1 MSRSLPMALCAI
13 VAACAIS
20 PVQSIRAQ
28 TSSPPPVELPVIEVT
43 ETANRSPTAL
53 QRVGSAVTIV
63 SAEEIQRTNPGSLV
77 DVLRGVPGLDIT
89 ETGGPGS
96 TTNIRLR
103 GGSTGQTLVLIDGI
117 RVNDPS
123 GAGSDFDVA
132 MLAPGLIDRIE
143 VLRGPQSAL
152 YGSDAM
158 GGVVNIIT
166 RRGMGPPQAFAQVEG
181 GSYGSGSLTGGV
193 HGGNGP
199 WSYAAAGTF
208 ARSDGF
214 SRYGYRIARIDPVA
228 RATHDADGFDR
239 FGGYGRAGY
248 DPGTGFRFEVGTMAT
263 ATRAEFD
270 AGTGRFPD
278 TPNLVFRRFFQAY
291 ARGTFET
298 LGGALTHSLT
308 TFANRSERI
317 FREVRYGTNQTP
329 AQTTSTLT
337 EFYGQRAGAEY
348 QGDLRAGV
356 AGRLTFG
363 ARLERETAETFSERY
378 LPTPIARAPT
388 LGAGQTTQ
396 SIFALWQ
403 LPLGERL
410 DLSLGGRIDDV
421 VGVARFA
428 TWRGTLAYRI
438 TETGTKLRASAGT
451 GGKAPTLFQL
461 YSPLYGNPNLAPET
475 SIGFD
480 AGFDQDLLGGR
491 GSLSV
496 TAFSNRFSN
505 LIEFNSAASTYFNVA
520 RAETRGLEVAASFD
534 IWPHYLRLKT
544 SYTHLQARDQATGLT
559 LARRPRHVGRANL
572 VITPMPQ
579 WTIEPSVT
587 LVSQRFSGSGETQ
600 RLSPYAR
607 FDLHASYQINRTWNA
622 YARFENLTNVRY
634 EEVFNYGTAGRSVYG
649 GLKATW

>member
-1 MSRSLPMALCAI
+1 MALCAI
-13 VAACAIS
+13 VAVCAIS
-20 PVQSIRAQ
+20 PIQSIRAQ

-43 ETANRSPTAL
+43 VTANRSPTAL

-89 ETGGPGS
+89 ETGGPGA

-166 RRGMGPPQAFAQVEG
+166 KRSMGPPQGFAQVEG

-193 HGGNGP
+193 HGANGP
-199 WSYAAAGTF
+199 WSYAAAGSF

-214 SRYGYRIARIDPVA
+214 SRYGHRVARIDPA
-228 RATHDADGFDR
+228 LRATFDADGFHR

-270 AGTGRFPD
+270 GGTGRFPD

-291 ARGTFET
+291 ARASFET
-298 LGGALTHSLT
+298 FGGALTHSLT

-348 QGDLRAGV
+348 QGDLRAGI

-363 ARLERETAETFSERY
+363 ARIERETAETFSERY

-421 VGVARFA
+421 IGVARFA

-475 SIGFD
+475 SIGVD
-480 AGFDQDLLGGR
+480 AGFDQDLFGGR
-491 GSLSV
+491 GTLSV
-496 TAFSNRFSN
+496 TAFANRFSN

-520 RAETRGLEVAASFD
+520 RAETRGLEVGASFD
-534 IWPHYLRLKT
+534 LWPQYLRLKT

-559 LARRPRHVGRANL
+559 LARRPRHVGRASL
-572 VITPMPQ
+572 VITPTPQ

-607 FDLHASYQINRTWNA
+607 FDLHASYQINRSWNA
-622 YARFENLTNVRY
+622 YARFENLANVRY

>member
-1 MSRSLPMALCAI
+1 MSRFLPMALCAI
-13 VAACAIS
+13 VATCAIS

-43 ETANRSPTAL
+43 VTANRSPTAL

-166 RRGMGPPQAFAQVEG
+166 RRGMGPPQAFAQVEA
-181 GSYGSGSLTGGV
+181 GSYGTGSLTGGV

-248 DPGTGFRFEVGTMAT
+248 DPGTGFRFEIGTMAT

-270 AGTGRFPD
+270 GGTGRFPD

-291 ARGTFET
+291 ARGSFET
-298 LGGALTHSLT
+298 LDGALTHSLT

-329 AQTTSTLT
+329 AQTTSTLS

-348 QGDLRAGV
+348 QGDLRAGI
-356 AGRLTFG
+356 AGRVTFG

-410 DLSLGGRIDDV
+410 DLTLGGRIDDV

-451 GGKAPTLFQL
+451 GGKAPSLFQL
-461 YSPLYGNPNLAPET
+461 YSPLYGNPNLGAET

-480 AGFDQDLLGGR
+480 AGVDQDLFGGR
-491 GSLSV
+491 GTLSV

-534 IWPHYLRLKT
+534 IWPQYLRLKT
-544 SYTHLQARDQATGLT
+544 SYTHLQARDLATGLT
-559 LARRPRHVGRANL
+559 LARRPRHVGRASL
-572 VITPMPQ
+572 VITPTSQ
-579 WTIEPSVT
+579 WTIEPSMT
-587 LVSQRFSGSGETQ
+587 LVSQRFSGSGETS
-600 RLSPYAR
+600 RLNPYAR

>member
-1 MSRSLPMALCAI
+1 MALCAI
-13 VAACAIS
+13 VAVCAIS
-20 PVQSIRAQ
+20 PIQSIRAQ

-43 ETANRSPTAL
+43 VTANRSPTAL

-89 ETGGPGS
+89 ETGGPGA

-123 GAGSDFDVA
+123 GAGSDFDLA

-166 RRGMGPPQAFAQVEG
+166 KRGMGPPQGFAQVEG

-193 HGGNGP
+193 HGANGP
-199 WSYAAAGTF
+199 WSYAAAGSF

-214 SRYGYRIARIDPVA
+214 SRYGHRVARIDPA
-228 RATHDADGFDR
+228 LRATFDADGFHR

-270 AGTGRFPD
+270 GGTGRFPD

-291 ARGTFET
+291 ARASFET
-298 LGGALTHSLT
+298 FGGALTHSLT

-348 QGDLRAGV
+348 QGDLRAGI

-363 ARLERETAETFSERY
+363 ARIERETAETFSERY
-378 LPTPIARAPT
+378 LPTPITRAPT

-421 VGVARFA
+421 IGVARFA

-475 SIGFD
+475 SIGVD

-491 GSLSV
+491 GTLSV
-496 TAFSNRFSN
+496 TAFANRFSN

-520 RAETRGLEVAASFD
+520 RADTRGLELGASFD
-534 IWPHYLRLKT
+534 LWPQYLRLKT

-559 LARRPRHVGRANL
+559 LSRRPRHVGRASL
-572 VITPMPQ
+572 VITPTPQ

-607 FDLHASYQINRTWNA
+607 FDLHASYQINRSWNA